1 MKNILLGSN
10 SPTLTVQNRQDCSS
24 ETQVKIRDL
33 RQNICSNGIA
43 QLSEEDLFRLSLQE
57 IEPKK
62 CLPPPSIVPLLRQ
75 HSSKSA
81 SELSDADLFRCS
93 LSEAEPK
100 KYFQVADVL
109 ADDALVL
116 HGLKVAE
123 PQSSARASKPGR
135 FSDDLSNI
143 SEVDLFRRCM
153 RETEPK
159 KLLPLSS
166 PAATYPRR
174 ATDSLPHLADA
185 DLFRRCMDEPEPT
198 RPLPTPPA
206 PPSKRAPKASPRP
219 LAEHPAPEPVAGA

>member
-10 SPTLTVQNRQDCSS
+10 SPTLTVQNRHECSS
-24 ETQVKIRDL
+24 ETHVKIRDS
-33 RQNICSNGIA
+33 RQNLCSNEVA

-100 KYFQVADVL
+100 KCFQAAHVS

-185 DLFRRCMDEPEPT
+185 DLFRRCLDEPEPT
-198 RPLPTPPA
+198 KPLPTPPA
-206 PPSKRAPKASPRP
+206 PPTKRAPKASPRP
-219 LAEHPAPEPVAGA
+219 LAEHPATEPVAGA